1 MGQLFNRRFWR
12 LTWRMTKGF
21 WLSPGDGRKGMLLL
35 ITVIVLSL
43 LDVYILVLLNQ
54 WYNTFYNTLQQ
65 FDLPGFGKSLWE
77 FGGIAGFHIVVV
89 VYAFYL
95 QQMLE
100 IKWRRWM
107 TGQYVEKWLADNA
120 YYRLQV
126 FEKSTDNPDQ
136 RISEDIKLFVN
147 LTLKITLGLVKSLAI
162 LISFLMILWSLSGVL
177 SFDFMGSKWR
187 ISGYM
192 VWLALFYAA
201 VGTWLT
207 DKVGAPLTH
216 LNFEQQRLEAD
227 FRYSLVRLRE
237 NSESVAFYGGEKRE
251 RNTFFK
257 RFSFVFNNYWRLMN
271 KQKQLTWLTSGY
283 GQLAIIFPIIMAAPR
298 YFAKEITLG
307 GLMQINSAF
316 GKVQD
321 SLSFVI
327 DIYPTL
333 AEWQAVVTRLTSF
346 TSDMDRIVERQK
358 QEQPIELLQEARS
371 SLAVEKLTL
380 TAPGGVTL
388 LRELSLQVQRGEALL
403 VKGPSGAGKSTF
415 LRSLAG
421 LWPFGD
427 GKVRFPSQEKLLFVP
442 QKAYL
447 PIGTLREALA
457 YPSESC
463 SFGEEDV
470 RQALA
475 VARLTELIPLLDQE
489 NDWSQI
495 LSLGEQQ
502 RLAFVRAALS
512 RPDWLVLDEAT
523 SAIDEETEAS
533 LYEWLRKALPQ
544 TAIISVGHRSI
555 LERFHDQVLQLNGDS
570 LYLLRPAVRS

>member
-12 LTWRMTKGF
+12 LTWQMAKGF
-21 WLSPGDGRKGMLLL
+21 WLSPGDGRKGVLLL
-35 ITVIVLSL
+35 IAVVVLSL
-43 LDVYILVLLNQ
+43 LDVYILVLLNH

-65 FDLPGFGKSLWE
+65 FDLSGFGKALWE
-77 FGGIAGFHIVVV
+77 FGGIAGVHIIVV

-162 LISFLMILWSLSGVL
+162 LISFLMILWSLSGIL

-187 ISGYM
+187 VSGYM
-192 VWLALFYAA
+192 VWLAILYAA

-257 RFSFVFNNYWRLMN
+257 RFGLVFNNYWRLMN

-333 AEWQAVVTRLTSF
+333 AEWQAVVARLTGFSG
-346 TSDMDRIVERQK
+346 DIERIVERQK
-358 QEQPIELLQEARS
+358 QEQPIELLYEDRS

-380 TAPGGVTL
+380 TVPGGETL
-388 LRELSLQVQRGEALL
+388 LRDLDLQVRRGEALL
-403 VKGPSGAGKSTF
+403 VKGPSGSGKSTF

-427 GKVRFPSQEKLLFVP
+427 GKVRFPSHEKLLFVP

-447 PIGTLREALA
+447 PIGTLREALV
-457 YPSESC
+457 YPNESC

-470 RQALA
+470 RRALA
-475 VARLTELIPLLDQE
+475 VARLTELIPRLDQE
-489 NDWSQI
+489 GDWSQI

-502 RLAFVRAALS
+502 RLAFVRAVLS

-533 LYEWLRKALPQ
+533 LYGWLRKALPQ
-544 TAIISVGHRSI
+544 TAIISVGHRSV

-570 LYLLRPAVRS
+570 LYLLRPAVQG

>member
-21 WLSPGDGRKGMLLL
+21 WLSPGEGRNGVWLFSA
-35 ITVIVLSL
+35 VIALSL

-65 FDLPGFGKSLWE
+65 FDLPGFGKALWE

-162 LISFLMILWSLSGVL
+162 LISFLMILWTLSGIL
-177 SFDFMGSKWR
+177 SFDFMGAEWR
-187 ISGYM
+187 VSGYM
-192 VWLALFYAA
+192 VWLALLYA
-201 VGTWLT
+201 VIGTWLT

-251 RNTFFK
+251 RDTFFK

-346 TSDMDRIVERQK
+346 TSDMERIVERQK
-358 QEQPIELLQEARS
+358 QEQPIELLHEARS

-388 LRELSLQVQRGEALL
+388 LRELDLQVRRGEALL

-427 GKVRFPSQEKLLFVP
+427 GKVRFPSHEKLLFVP

-457 YPSESC
+457 YPGESC
-463 SFGEEDV
+463 GFEEEDV
-470 RQALA
+470 RRALA
-475 VARLTELIPLLDQE
+475 VARLTELIPLLDE
-489 NDWSQI
+489 ESDWSQI

-502 RLAFVRAALS
+502 RLAFVRAVLS

-523 SAIDEETEAS
+523 SAIDEETEEN
-533 LYEWLRKALPQ
+533 LYEWLRQALPK
-544 TAIISVGHRSI
+544 TAIISVGHRSV
-555 LERFHDQVLQLNGDS
+555 LERFHDQVLQLNGNS
-570 LYLLRPAVRS
+570 LYLLRPAVRD